1 MRPSRESNVTIDDG
15 GIMIGQAVP
24 DAVETRAG
32 GVWTLSGERL
42 IIAEPDG
49 PATMLVPSE
58 SVLLLAVDLPLA
70 SRAKRLA
77 ALPFAIEDR
86 IADPLDAVHI
96 ALGTE
101 IAPQRYLVAVVRHA
115 VMLRWVELADA
126 AALGHAGLV
135 PDALALPVPEAG
147 EWSAE
152 AIEGRVLVRTG
163 DGTGFAMPA
172 ALIGQAWE
180 AAGRPRVWNCGA
192 EPIGELPNEPR
203 ATGGGG
209 MAERLLVPPVD
220 LRQGPYA
227 RRRVSGSNWLRRLGW
242 IAAAG
247 IAAHTVIAAADTVML
262 RVIAER
268 RADDTRAAI
277 AQAAPGANLSGD
289 LRTSVADLLPP
300 PGQAGSEFVP
310 LIARTSA
317 ALAPLSSAVTA
328 RAMRFE
334 GNALVLDL
342 DPGEPDLAER
352 VRGALRAGGMA
363 GDVAP
368 VSDGSLRV
376 TVRA

>member
-1 MRPSRESNVTIDDG
+1 MTGPAISP
-15 GIMIGQAVP
+15 AVP
-24 DAVETRAG
+24 NAVEARAG

-42 IIAEPDG
+42 IIAEPGG
-49 PATMLVPSE
+49 PATVLVPSE

-96 ALGTE
+96 ALGAE
-101 IAPQRYLVAVVRHA
+101 IAPQRYLVAVVRHS
-115 VMLRWVELADA
+115 VMLRWIELADA
-126 AALGHAGLV
+126 AALGHAALV
-135 PDALALPVPEAG
+135 PDALALPVPDAG

-152 AIEGRVLVRTG
+152 AADGRVLVRTG
-163 DGTGFAMPA
+163 DGTGFALPT
-172 ALIGQAWE
+172 ALIAQAWE
-180 AAGRPRVWNCGA
+180 AAGRPRIWNIGGS
-192 EPIGELPNEPR
+192 PIGELPHEPR
-203 ATGGGG
+203 VTGGGG
-209 MAERLLVPPVD
+209 LAERLLTPPVD

-227 RRRVSGSNWLRRLGW
+227 RRAVARGSWLRRLGW
-242 IAAAG
+242 VAAAG

-277 AQAAPGANLSGD
+277 AQAAPGASISGD

-300 PGQAGSEFVP
+300 PGQEASAFVP
-310 LIARTSA
+310 LIARTSS

-328 RAMRFE
+328 RAMRFD

-342 DPGEPDLAER
+342 DPGDPGLADR
-352 VRGALRAGGMA
+352 VRGALRAGGVA
-363 GDVAP
+363 GDVIAAP
-368 VSDGSLRV
+368 DGALRV

>member
-1 MRPSRESNVTIDDG
+1 MTGPANSS
-15 GIMIGQAVP
+15 AVA

-49 PATMLVPSE
+49 PATILVPSE
-58 SVLLLAVDLPLA
+58 SVLLLAVDLPLQ

-86 IADPLDAVHI
+86 IADPLDTVHI
-96 ALGTE
+96 ALGAQ

-115 VMLRWVELADA
+115 VMLRWIELAEA
-126 AALGHAGLV
+126 AALGHAAMV
-135 PDALALPVPEAG
+135 PDALALPAPDAG

-152 AIEGRVLVRTG
+152 AVDGRVLVRTG

-172 ALIGQAWE
+172 SLIGQAWE
-180 AAGRPRVWNCGA
+180 AAGQPRIWNCGA
-192 EPIGELPNEPR
+192 APIGELPQAPR

-209 MAERLLVPPVD
+209 LAERLLDPPVD
-220 LRQGPYA
+220 LRQGRYA
-227 RRRVSGSNWLRRLGW
+227 RRPVTRSGWLRRLGW

-247 IAAHTVIAAADTVML
+247 IAAHAVIAAADTVML

-300 PGQAGSEFVP
+300 PGQSSGAFVP
-310 LIARTSA
+310 LVVRTST

-328 RAMRFE
+328 RAMRFD
-334 GNALVLDL
+334 GNSLVLDL
-342 DPGEPDLAER
+342 DPGEAGLAER
-352 VRGALRAGGMA
+352 VRGALRAGGVA
-363 GDVAP
+363 GDVAAAP
-368 VSDGSLRV
+368 DGGIRV